1 MKAKAILSAITAFFF
16 GLITY
21 FVLQYI
27 EEPDAFLFAVIS
39 GLLFYLML
47 FVFLIIHEKVMNKKY
62 AEFEKKILS
71 PIFHKT
77 NGNYK
82 LHNGKIKNANIY
94 FCEDGIAFIS
104 LDEKPYVIEEI
115 HKSNIYRIQCDDIHF
130 NINTSDGKFYIIT
143 MPDAKEVFRKLKERD
158 WIVQIWHM

>member
-1 MKAKAILSAITAFFF
+1 MKTKAVLSGFLGFFF

-21 FVLQYI
+21 FILRYL
-27 EEPDAFLFAVIS
+27 EEADAFLFAVIG
-39 GLLFYLML
+39 GLFFCLVLFL
-47 FVFLIIHEKVMNKKY
+47 FLIIHEKVMNKKY

-71 PIFHKT
+71 HIFHKT
-77 NGNYK
+77 NGNFK

-94 FCEDGIAFIS
+94 FCEDGIALIS
-104 LDEKPYVIEEI
+104 LDEKPFIMEEI
-115 HKSNIYRIQCDDIHF
+115 QRSNIYRIQCDDIHF

-158 WIVQIWHM
+158 WIVRI

>member
-1 MKAKAILSAITAFFF
+1 MKAKAILSAITGFFF

-158 WIVQIWHM
+158 WIVQI